1 MYKNNHQLIYS
12 PTDLTTYLASPFASW
27 MHRLQIENPE
37 LEIQIDEPDALLSSL
52 QSKGLTHEQDL
63 LEHFQVQGKSITK
76 IPCDLSFDEKKTQT
90 LQAISNGVDV
100 IYQAAL
106 SLEPFQGYA
115 DFLIRTS
122 IPSKLGDYSYEVWDS
137 KLSKSLKPE
146 YVIQLCCYV
155 EMLQSIQGTL
165 PQHIVVALGSGDQ
178 TRLRTADYYH
188 YYQAIKTQFI
198 ESQENFESTK
208 QANPADSKSF
218 GRWSS
223 YAEQLLKQSDHLSL
237 IANISRSQIKKLN
250 RAGIQT
256 VKELVESPETKVS
269 GIRAEQFDKLKQQAT
284 IQKQSNSQIPPL
296 YEVLKQDASTPT
308 GLALLPPHSPND
320 VFFDIEGFPL
330 VEGGLEYL
338 WGSTYFDE
346 QSTRQFKDFW
356 AHDSKK
362 EKQAFSNFINWV
374 YQRWLND
381 PTMHIYHYAPYEVTA
396 CKRLMGR
403 HGVCE
408 EKVDQLLRNNV
419 FIDLYF
425 IVKNGLRIGEPRY
438 SIKNVEHLYRGKR
451 ETDVGTGSDSVVVYD
466 AWRNQPD
473 GDDWQSSKI
482 LNSIRDYNIDDCNST
497 QELTQWL
504 RNQQL
509 DHHITYNGNQEI
521 VTKEIKEDDQQRHLL
536 RDTLLTKIE
545 SLAGDDAVITENL
558 AWMLEFHNRELKPTH
573 WRKFERMDMSEDEL
587 YDDMDCLAYCTRTDK
602 APFKLTPR
610 TQILAYEYQFN
621 PNQEFKGAAKSY
633 FVLGYQTDDGKELK
647 ATFVPEH
654 SQLAKGIIT
663 LKMKQELKGPIT
675 LLPDEFVNPEPIPTA
690 LSNQIQR
697 IYKGK
702 LNQSAITDFLYRR
715 HPRIKCINYGEA
727 IIKSHQPDERLN
739 QIIDTVI
746 NLDNSYLTIQGPPGA
761 GKTYTAKHIIAELMK
776 LGKKVGISSNSHK
789 AINNLLI
796 STAQYCKAQNIS
808 ADFTCTSNTD
818 SELQE
823 FNVNIVKNPELINH
837 LQPSCVIGST
847 AWGFAR
853 EDLTDEFDYLFIDEA
868 GQVSVAN
875 LVAMSQST
883 KNIVLMGDQM
893 QLGQPT
899 QGTHPLD
906 SGLSILDY
914 LLKDSPTIPPE
925 MGVFLETTYRM
936 HSKINQFIS
945 DAIYNGE
952 LKAHPDND
960 KQVIKV
966 PENYQGILNFD
977 AGVKFIPVKHE
988 GNTQAS
994 NEEVDKIKSLVNEL
1008 LGRLYTDKSGQQ
1020 HPITVEDMLFIAPY
1034 NHQRNKLQQALGD
1047 DAKVGTVD
1055 KFQGQEA
1062 PIVFF
1067 SLCTSDASESPRGI
1081 DFLFDKH
1088 RINVAISRA
1097 QSMAIIV
1104 SNPKLFTTPVS
1115 NIEQMAKVSVLTRLL
1130 EY

>member
-1 MYKNNHQLIYS
+1 MYKNNNQLIYS

-27 MHRLQIENPE
+27 MDRLQVEKPE
-37 LEIQIDEPDALLSSL
+37 LDIKVDKPDALLSSL

-63 LEHFQVQGKSITK
+63 LEYFKAQGKSITK
-76 IPCDLSFDEKKTQT
+76 APSDLRFDEKLAQT
-90 LQAISNGVDV
+90 LQAISNGIDV

-106 SLEPFQGYA
+106 SSEPFQGYA
-115 DFLIRTS
+115 DFLIKTS
-122 IPSKLGDYSYEVWDS
+122 TPSKLGDYSYEVWDS

-146 YVIQLCCYV
+146 YVIQLCSYA
-155 EMLQSIQGTL
+155 EMLQAIQGRL
-165 PQHIVVALGSGDQ
+165 PQHIVVALGSGEQ

-188 YYQAIKTQFI
+188 YYQAIKAQFI
-198 ESQENFESTK
+198 QSQKEFDPK
-208 QANPADSKSF
+208 QQANPADSKSF
-218 GRWSS
+218 GRWSN

-256 VKELVESPETKVS
+256 IKELVESPETKVI
-269 GIRAEQFDKLKQQAT
+269 GIRAEQFKKLKQQAT
-284 IQKQSNSQIPPL
+284 IQKQSNGQIPPL
-296 YEVLKQDASTPT
+296 YEVLKQEAPTPT

-330 VEGGLEYL
+330 IEGGLEYL
-338 WGSTYFDE
+338 WGASYFDE
-346 QSTRQFKDFW
+346 QSNRQFKEFW
-356 AHDSKK
+356 AHNSKQ
-362 EKQAFSNFINWV
+362 EKQAFSDFINWV
-374 YQRWLND
+374 YQRWQND
-381 PTMHIYHYAPYEVTA
+381 PTMHIYHYASYEVTA

-403 HGVCE
+403 YGVCE
-408 EKVDQLLRNNV
+408 KKVDQLLRNNV
-419 FIDLYF
+419 FIDLYY
-425 IVKNGLRIGEPRY
+425 IVKNGLRIGEPKY

-451 ETDVGTGSDSVVVYD
+451 GTDVGSGSDSVIVYD

-473 GDDWQSSKI
+473 GDDWQSSTI

-509 DHHITYNGNQEI
+509 NNHISYSGNQEI
-521 VTKEIKEDDQQRHLL
+521 VSKEVKEDVQQRHLL
-536 RDTLLTKIE
+536 RDLLLTKAE
-545 SLAGDDAVITENL
+545 SLTGDDAVINENL
-558 AWMLEFHNRELKPTH
+558 AWMLEFHHREAKPVF
-573 WRKFERMDMSEDEL
+573 WRKFERMDMSEDDL
-587 YDDMDCLAYCTRTDK
+587 YDDIDCLTYCERTDK
-602 APFKLTPR
+602 APFKAKPKAR
-610 TQILAYEYQFN
+610 NLAYEYQFN

-633 FVLGYQTDDGKELK
+633 SILGHQTDDGKELK
-647 ATFVPEH
+647 LTFVPEH
-654 SQLAKGIIT
+654 SQLDKGIIT
-663 LKMKQELKGPIT
+663 LQMKEELKGPIT

-690 LSNQIQR
+690 LSSQIQR
-697 IYKGK
+697 IDKGK

-715 HPRIKCINYGEA
+715 HPRIRTIENA
-727 IIKSHQPDERLN
+727 APIIKSHQPDKRLN
-739 QIIDTVI
+739 EIIDAVK

-808 ADFTCTSNTD
+808 ADFSCTKDTD
-818 SELQE
+818 PELQE
-823 FNVNIVKNPELINH
+823 LNINIVKNPELINH
-837 LQPSCVIGST
+837 LQPSCVMGST

-853 EDLTDEFDYLFIDEA
+853 EDLTDGLDYLFIDEA

-936 HSKINQFIS
+936 HSKVNQFIS

-952 LKAHPDND
+952 LKAHINND
-960 KQVIKV
+960 KQVIQV
-966 PENYQGILNFD
+966 PNSYQGILNFD
-977 AGVKFIPVKHE
+977 AGVKFVPVEHE

-994 NEEVDKIKSLVNEL
+994 DEEVDQIKSLVTEL
-1008 LGRLYTDKSGQQ
+1008 LGRYYTDKSGQQ
-1020 HPITVEDMLFIAPY
+1020 RPITLDDMLFVAPY
-1034 NHQRNKLQQALGD
+1034 NHQRNKLQYALGD

-1097 QSMAIIV
+1097 QSMAIIIG
-1104 SNPKLFTTPVS
+1104 NPKLLTTPVS
-1115 NIEQMAKVSVLTRLL
+1115 NVEQMAKVNVLARTLL
-1130 EY
+1130 